1 MVEMDEMQVPLEVLK
16 HLLDEA
22 DDFDEMDELSFP
34 QLEIHSQ

>member
-22 DDFDEMDELSFP
+22 DDLEEMDELLFH